1 MKLIKVC
8 GLTSNLESKRVT
20 LIPEVD
26 FIGFIFAE
34 QSPRFTQQ
42 ATPSFGKQRVGV
54 FVNASLET
62 IRLAIDEHL
71 LTAVQ
76 LHGDETPEFCTQL
89 PNNIL
94 VIKAFGI
101 QTTADLEVTS
111 AYSHVV
117 DYFLFDTKSDQRGGS
132 GKTFDWEIL
141 AHYKG
146 PRSFFLSGGIGM
158 DTLVSLKQ
166 FDHPFCIGYDLNSCF
181 ETAPCVKNVALINTF
196 IQQLQ
201 HENTILS

>member
-1 MKLIKVC
+1 
-8 GLTSNLESKRVT
+8 
-20 LIPEVD
+20 
-26 FIGFIFAE
+26 
-34 QSPRFTQQ
+34 
-42 ATPSFGKQRVGV
+42 VGV

-62 IRLAIDEHL
+62 ILLAIEEHL

-76 LHGDETPEFCTQL
+76 LHGDETPEFCQQL
-89 PNNIL
+89 PKNIL

-101 QTTADLEVTS
+101 QKRTDLAITY
-111 AYSHVV
+111 AYSNVV
-117 DYFLFDTKSDQRGGS
+117 DYFLFDTKSEQRGGS

-146 PRSFFLSGGIGM
+146 PRSFFLSGGIGL
-158 DTLVSLKQ
+158 DTLVSIKQ
-166 FDHPFCIGYDLNSCF
+166 FDHPFCIGYDLNSRF

-201 HENTILS
+201 HEDTILS